1 MTLGDDDTNPD
12 RRPRGPAKGGGWW
25 ARQIHFWLSTF
36 GFAAILFFG
45 VTGLTLNHAESFES
59 GDPATRDFEGVLDA
73 IPEDLAAPTAH
84 GSRFLVADA
93 LRHRHELSGLL
104 RDVHVDDGECTVI
117 FGAPGYAADV
127 FIDRKTGAY
136 KGQET
141 RKPRIAFFD
150 DLHKGRYAG
159 AVWAFV
165 IDASAVVTVA
175 SALTGLWLLFHMR
188 GRRTAGLVAVVV
200 GTLACVAAC
209 VFGIA

>member
-1 MTLGDDDTNPD
+1 MTLGDDDTIPD
-12 RRPRGPAKGGGWW
+12 RRVRGGAKGGGWW
-25 ARQIHFWLSTF
+25 ARHIHFWLSTF

-45 VTGLTLNHAESFES
+45 VTGLTLNHAETFES
-59 GDPATRDFEGVLDA
+59 GDSTTRDFEGILEA
-73 IPEDLAAPTAH
+73 IPDDLAAPTAH
-84 GSRFLVADA
+84 GSRFRVADT
-93 LRHRHELSGLL
+93 LRHRHGLSGLV
-104 RDVHVDDGECTVI
+104 RDVHVDDAECTVI

-127 FIDRKTGAY
+127 FIDRKSGTY

-159 AVWAFV
+159 PVWSFV
-165 IDASAVVTVA
+165 VDASAVITVA

-188 GRRTAGLVAVVV
+188 GRRTAGLVAVIL

>member
-1 MTLGDDDTNPD
+1 MTVGESGDSPNH
-12 RRPRGPAKGGGWW
+12 RARGGAKGGGWW

-45 VTGLTLNHAESFES
+45 VTGLTLNHAESWES
-59 GDPATRDFEGVLDA
+59 GEPTLREFEGVLDA
-73 IPEDLAAPTAH
+73 IPKDLASPTAH
-84 GSRFLVADA
+84 GSRFSVADT
-93 LRHRHELSGLL
+93 LRHRHGLSGLV

-127 FIDRKTGAY
+127 FVDRKTGAY

-159 AVWAFV
+159 PVWAFIV
-165 IDASAVVTVA
+165 DASAVVTVA

-188 GRRTAGLVAVVV
+188 GRRTAGLAAVVV
-200 GTLACVAAC
+200 GTLVCIAAC